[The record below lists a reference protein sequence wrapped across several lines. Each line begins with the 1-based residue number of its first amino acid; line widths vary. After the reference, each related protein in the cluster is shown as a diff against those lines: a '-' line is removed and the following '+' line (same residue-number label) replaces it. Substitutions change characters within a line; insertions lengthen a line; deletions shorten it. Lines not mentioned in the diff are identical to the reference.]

1 MKPSKAGFVR
11 AVKEED
17 LPALLK
23 LYNHYAVHSTCTFD
37 LKALSEAEFRPKL
50 SYKPF
55 LVYEETGRILGYS
68 YASKWRQK
76 PAYDHTVEST
86 VYVDHQEGGKGI
98 GSTLYAALIE
108 TLADEKT
115 VKSIIACVTL
125 PNESS
130 VKLHH
135 RFEFEK
141 VGHFKEVGR
150 KFDQWL
156 DVGFWQLNLY

>member
-1 MKPSKAGFVR
+1 MEPSTAGFVR

-23 LYNHYAVHSTCTFD
+23 LYNYYALHSTCTFD

-55 LVYEETGRILGYS
+55 LVYEEGGRLLGYC

-86 VYVDHQEGGKGI
+86 VYVDFKEGGKGI

-108 TLADEKT
+108 TLADEKK

-130 VKLHH
+130 EKLHK
-135 RFEFEK
+135 RFGFEP
-141 VGHFKEVGR
+141 VGLFKEVGR

-156 DVGFWQLNLY
+156 DVCFWQKNL